1 MSRKA
6 IGVSNRCFYSNEMMV
21 DIRLVLVL
29 CPRDI
34 FLDKKN
40 YKREHKKPDRGE
52 MLLISRRALERW
64 TRSSSRWRIV
74 ESKRERFEWDVAELL
89 PGACCWNWNRYPTCS
104 ERISDVLA
112 MIPLSPTM
120 SHCESESN
128 SSARCRLQIFLRS
141 PMNLNCS
148 GYPF

>member
-6 IGVSNRCFYSNEMMV
+6 IGVSNRYFYSNEMMV

-34 FLDKKN
+34 FLDEKTINANTKN
-40 YKREHKKPDRGE
+40 PTE

-74 ESKRERFEWDVAELL
+74 ESKRKRFEWEVAELL
-89 PGACCWNWNRYPTCS
+89 PGACCWNWNRCPTCS

-112 MIPLSPTM
+112 MIPLSPMM
-120 SHCESESN
+120 SRCENESN
-128 SSARCRLQIFLRS
+128 SWARCRLQIFLRS